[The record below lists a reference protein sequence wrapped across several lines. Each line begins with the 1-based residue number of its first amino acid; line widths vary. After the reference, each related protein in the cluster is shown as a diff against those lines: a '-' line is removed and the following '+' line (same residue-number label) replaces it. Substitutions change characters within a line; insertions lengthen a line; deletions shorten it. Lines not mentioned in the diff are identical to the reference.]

1 MEGSNNKADIK
12 DKKTTFFST
21 GSVAP
26 CDINYPDKNCFN
38 GKLQE
43 IDSLY
48 FSFKNFKKL
57 SRQLKGKRFSICHL
71 SIRSLNTNF
80 DKLKE
85 FLASSNG
92 SFSVAIV
99 TESWCNKTANKNSI
113 LERNA
118 KLLCIAKKDKIG

>member
-12 DKKTTFFST
+12 DKKTSFFST

-26 CDINYPDKNCFN
+26 CNKNYPDKNCFN

-57 SRQLKGKRFSICHL
+57 SRQLKGKTFSICHL
-71 SIRSLNTNF
+71 SIRSLNKNF

-99 TESWCNKTANKNSI
+99 TESW
-113 LERNA
+113 
-118 KLLCIAKKDKIG
+118 